1 MKRLIIRAIGPIKEA
16 DITLNRFNVIIGMQ
30 SSGKSC
36 VLRIASYC
44 AWVEKQ
50 IQLSQSSSMFDM
62 GTTFM
67 DRLCRYHRM
76 SEFMHPDSYIQYETD
91 TMMFSYSS
99 ETEKF
104 KFEWNEKG
112 RYEYKLPKI
121 SYIPSE
127 RNVVSLFPKWK
138 NEVSAYDCVLD
149 YMKEWDISRN
159 VIGESS
165 EILNLG
171 INYIYN
177 KSLGADLI
185 HLGNGK
191 DIPLSHASS
200 GLQSLVPLFVLVD
213 YITNYIY
220 LKEADEILG
229 RTEAKREK
237 MNRLVDLMYANI
249 KRSQSEVEYNEHTD
263 EHIVRNEERE
273 YRFRSEVAAE
283 RFGKLIFRYLTYQ
296 HTDMYLEEPENNLF
310 PPTQGLLIDW
320 LDSKTRQHVHP
331 ASIFMTTHSPYV
343 LSCLMDKNLR
353 GKRFFFTYED
363 PEEKG
368 MYRVKDLS
376 QKEIEQIIAGGVDMF
391 FNYESYIA

>member
-1 MKRLIIRAIGPIKEA
+1 MRHLIVREIGPIKEA

-67 DRLCRYHRM
+67 DILCRYHRM
-76 SEFMHPDSYIQYETD
+76 SEYMHPDSYIMYVTD
-91 TMMFSYSS
+91 TMMFSYIKK
-99 ETEKF
+99 TEKF
-104 KFEWNEKG
+104 KFEWIEKG

-138 NEVSAYDCVLD
+138 NEITTYDCVLD
-149 YMKEWDISRN
+149 YMTEWDVSRN
-159 VIGESS
+159 VVGETD

-171 INYIYN
+171 INYKYN
-177 KSLGADLI
+177 KSVGADLI

-191 DIPLSHASS
+191 DIRLSNASS
-200 GLQSLVPLFVLVD
+200 GLQSLVPLYVLVE

-220 LKEADEILG
+220 LKEANEILG
-229 RTEAKREK
+229 NTVAKREK
-237 MNRLVDLMYANI
+237 MDRLADLMYANI
-249 KRSQSEVEYNEHTD
+249 KRSLLELVPNENND

-273 YRFRSEVAAE
+273 YRFRSAEAAE

-376 QKEIEQIIAGGVDMF
+376 QKEIEQIIAGGVDVF